1 MSTPDEIRIQVQLEK
16 AVEVMRCAANLY
28 RSARLSESEDDKIVN
43 AVRAAQAM
51 ADLVFNHV
59 EQLSDEL

>member
-28 RSARLSESEDDKIVN
+28 RSARPSESEGDKIVN

-51 ADLVFNHV
+51 ADVVFDHV
-59 EQLSDEL
+59 EQLSSKL

>member
-28 RSARLSESEDDKIVN
+28 RSARHSESEDDKIIN

-51 ADLVFNHV
+51 ADVVFDHV
-59 EQLSDEL
+59 EQLSNKL

>member
-28 RSARLSESEDDKIVN
+28 RSSRPTEPDDEKIVN

-51 ADLVFNHV
+51 ADVVFDHV
-59 EQLSDEL
+59 EQLSNKL